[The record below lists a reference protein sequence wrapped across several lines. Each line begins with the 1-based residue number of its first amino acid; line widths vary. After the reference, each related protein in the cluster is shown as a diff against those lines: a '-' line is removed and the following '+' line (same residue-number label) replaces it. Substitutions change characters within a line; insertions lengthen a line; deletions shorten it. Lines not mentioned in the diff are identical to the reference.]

1 MESTNNGTLINK
13 ESHTQNNHF
22 QMAEDSKSDQEWL
35 QTEHSSGESI
45 LDHTNIHS
53 ESEITYQ
60 VKEDNGS
67 SSIEELEPSELLRRD
82 PTLLPTERDTVTES
96 DKLLLSDHTE
106 ERSIKRLPSMEE
118 DTETSKTMPKNV
130 SMSIDHTTE
139 TKCTLSSG
147 TATMDRTNNGTSI
160 PVELDIQDNHTQT
173 TEDSKLDLDF
183 QEKSIVNARAHRKR
197 RIQT

>member
-35 QTEHSSGESI
+35 QTEHSSGENI

-67 SSIEELEPSELLRRD
+67 SSIEELEPSDLPKED
-82 PTLLPTERDTVTES
+82 PTLLPTEWVEDTKSVI
-96 DKLLLSDHTE
+96 LLLSDHGE
-106 ERSIKRLPSMEE
+106 VRSTRELPSTQV
-118 DTETSKTMPKNV
+118 DTKTFE
-130 SMSIDHTTE
+130 TTE
-139 TKCTLSSG
+139 ASVLE
-147 TATMDRTNNGTSI
+147 ATTIARTR
-160 PVELDIQDNHTQT
+160 L
-173 TEDSKLDLDF
+173 
-183 QEKSIVNARAHRKR
+183 
-197 RIQT
+197 